1 MDILLKLSS
10 TDIINKIVTYLP
22 YRFSEKL
29 RLEYKQYMCSNSTYY
44 HIPKYILPTELH
56 SRYSFRMV
64 LDELIWENFDGD
76 FNIFHHSRYGAI
88 LYFEWD
94 MNYVALLDS
103 MYAYCRTYDIEHDVI
118 MLNRS
123 DYPEIESKFRFNL
136 DTCFFHAR
144 KIGGR
149 MFIIVGIDES

>member
-10 TDIINKIVTYLP
+10 IDIINKIVKYLP

-29 RLEYKQYMCSNSTYY
+29 RLEYKQYMCSNATYY
-44 HIPKYILPTELH
+44 HIPKYILPIELR
-56 SRYSFRMV
+56 SRNSFRMV
-64 LDELIWENFDGD
+64 LNELIWENFDGE
-76 FNIFHHSRYGAI
+76 FCVFHHSRYGAI

-94 MNYVALLDS
+94 VNYIVLLDS
-103 MYAYCRTYDIEHDVI
+103 IYAYCRTYDIEHEVVT
-118 MLNRS
+118 LKRE
-123 DYPEIESKFRFNL
+123 DYPDIESKFRVNL

-144 KIGGR
+144 KIGGC